1 MYGALRNCAL
11 LLCLSALL
19 AACGRSSPEAMLE
32 NYSDRVARVLE
43 EPINSH
49 LQATPVI
56 ALLPPRR
63 ERLLPL
69 TDLRQGLIDV
79 LALRH
84 CNLLGLIAQR
94 NSSLGKVMLPSKQ
107 LVYEMRLLSQVRD
120 CRAQLAQS
128 SDADAEF
135 KQQLDSIYSLKVR
148 ELPAVL
154 WNAIYASR
162 EMESNFS
169 MGDPP
174 LPLRL
179 DDNQSDGSEAALRSL
194 QVLADLQTLIATPN
208 WQLPAGLGQ
217 LEQHYQTLEANR
229 FGSQWL
235 KSVWLLS
242 QTLEHTAQALDRR
255 QQRASLCP
263 QQRPTPKARILLNV
277 FNKYYAGE
285 VQPYMARV
293 DRSGQRWKALHQ
305 QLLNNLP
312 ATPAMRD
319 YQWHI
324 FADTNPD
331 SLWQGYIQARDHHT
345 RSWQATLRHCNLMP
359 GR

>member
-1 MYGALRNCAL
+1 
-11 LLCLSALL
+11 
-19 AACGRSSPEAMLE
+19 MLD
-32 NYSDRVARVLE
+32 NYSDRVARVLDE
-43 EPINSH
+43 AIDSH
-49 LQATPVI
+49 LDATPAI

-69 TDLRQGLIDV
+69 TDLRQGLIEV
-79 LALRH
+79 LTLRH

-107 LVYEMRLLSQVRD
+107 LVYEMRLLSQIRD
-120 CRAQLAQS
+120 CRLALAQS
-128 SDADAEF
+128 PETLTDADTRLM
-135 KQQLDSIYSLKVR
+135 QQLDSIHHLKTK

-169 MGDPP
+169 IGDPP

-179 DDNQSDGSEAALRSL
+179 NDNQSDGSEAALRSL
-194 QVLADLQTLIATPN
+194 QTLTDLQTLIASPH
-208 WQLPAGLGQ
+208 WQLPAGLDQ

-242 QTLEHTAQALDRR
+242 QTLEHTARALDRR
-255 QQRASLCP
+255 QQRANICP

-277 FNKYYAGE
+277 FTKYYAAE

-293 DRSGQRWKALHQ
+293 DRSGQRWRALHR
-305 QLLNNLP
+305 QLLDSLP
-312 ATPAMRD
+312 ATAAMRE
-319 YQWHI
+319 YQWRI
-324 FADTNPD
+324 FADANPD
-331 SLWQGYIQARDHHT
+331 SLWQSYIQARDHHS
-345 RSWQATLRHCNLMP
+345 RSWQTTLRQCNLMP
-359 GR
+359 GRE